1 MTEKAERFAALQAE
15 RAEALVQ
22 RLDELL
28 PLAGDERVLDVGA
41 GTGAFAFALAP
52 RVREVI
58 AVDSDS
64 AMVERARRDAPANVD
79 VVEGDGERLPFDDFS
94 FDLAI
99 AARTLHHTTRPELV
113 IAELSRVTRPGGSLL
128 VVDQLAPVDPLAAFE
143 LNRFERARDAST
155 TRVLSDAD
163 LRGLFDANGLVLR
176 SSEVVREDR
185 DLGRYL
191 DLAGCEGDERAR
203 AQALAPADVR
213 AEVGWY
219 VLRRPGL

>member
-176 SSEVVREDR
+176 QERIAHEER
-185 DLGRYL
+185 DLDRYL
-191 DLAGCEGDERAR
+191 DLAGCEGPDRERAR
-203 AQALAPADVR
+203 ELAPPGYEQVI
-213 AEVGWY
+213 GWY
-219 VLRRPGL
+219 LLTR

>member
-163 LRGLFDANGLVLR
+163 LRGLFDANGLV
-176 SSEVVREDR
+176 R
-185 DLGRYL
+185 DLDRYL
-191 DLAGCEGDERAR
+191 DLAGCEGPDRERAR
-203 AQALAPADVR
+203 ELAPPGYEQVI
-213 AEVGWY
+213 GWY
-219 VLRRPGL
+219 LLTR